1 MTDSYQIALFVLQ
14 KISCSLSAIGSLM
27 IISQITRSAF
37 NRSKP
42 QQRLV
47 LGLSVSDLCT
57 SIIWILTPL
66 FMPAD
71 SGALGA
77 IGNQTTCNIQGFIV
91 TLFNAS
97 AVLYMCALQL
107 QYLLTIKYGWS
118 ETRIRGVERYM
129 HGVPWFLGLAAAIT
143 QLSLKL
149 FNPADWGESHSFD
162 VYHMFTLSLLMHLN
176 SYNIHEDCWIAPYPS
191 DCVSSHE
198 VKKGGTDLTETNC
211 IRGDNVEIYRWSFFF
226 APLWAAI
233 VFCIVAMIMIYKSV
247 RDNERQSLRHSSRRY
262 NQMSNSSRASS
273 SETNG
278 HQQQEIKIKNS
289 MLVRTQKVKTQCF
302 LYAGAFFIV
311 WTFPTLARLIQLL
324 GGTIHPIIGVLAG
337 TFIGSQGFFNA
348 LIYFRPR
355 YNMIQKPGR
364 IQKVW
369 ALICVTLLFCC
380 YDESF
385 MSPGTRYD
393 SDYMQPPNSVGSS
406 NSARFSGLISS
417 AMGKVRSKDD
427 SADKEEIEKAE
438 QGGEHQSSTVEDK
451 RVSFKADESIRIEE
465 EKNEVVSIREE
476 DPAR

>member
-1 MTDSYQIALFVLQ
+1 MADSYIALFVLQ
-14 KISCSLSAIGSLM
+14 KISCFLSAIGSLM
-27 IISQITRSAF
+27 IISQVTRSAF

-42 QQRLV
+42 QQRLI
-47 LGLSVSDLCT
+47 LGLSISDLCT

-66 FMPAD
+66 FMPVD
-71 SGALGA
+71 SGAVGA

-91 TLFNAS
+91 TLNAS

-129 HGVPWFLGLAAAIT
+129 HGVPWCLGLAAAIT

-149 FNPADWGESHSFD
+149 FNPADW
-162 VYHMFTLSLLMHLN
+162 
-176 SYNIHEDCWIAPYPS
+176 DCWIAPYPS
-191 DCVSSHE
+191 DCISSHE
-198 VKKGGTDLTETNC
+198 VKKGGTELTETNC
-211 IRGDNVEIYRWSFFF
+211 IRGDNAEIYRWSFFF
-226 APLWAAI
+226 APLWMAI

-262 NQMSNSSRASS
+262 NEMSNSSRASS

-278 HQQQEIKIKNS
+278 QQQQEIKIKNS
-289 MLVRTQKVKTQCF
+289 MLVRTQKVKSQCF

-324 GGTIHPIIGVLAG
+324 GGTIHPIISVLAG

-355 YNMIQKPGR
+355 YNMIQKNGR
-364 IQKVW
+364 MQKVW
-369 ALICVTLLFCC
+369 ALICRVTLLFCC

-406 NSARFSGLISS
+406 NSARFSGLVSAAM

-427 SADKEEIEKAE
+427 SANREEDIDNVEE
-438 QGGEHQSSTVEDK
+438 GGEHQSTVDESNQDK

-465 EKNEVVSIREE
+465 EKNEVVSVREE
-476 DPAR
+476 GPARI

>member
-1 MTDSYQIALFVLQ
+1 
-14 KISCSLSAIGSLM
+14 
-27 IISQITRSAF
+27 
-37 NRSKP
+37 
-42 QQRLV
+42 
-47 LGLSVSDLCT
+47 
-57 SIIWILTPL
+57 
-66 FMPAD
+66 MPAD

-143 QLSLKL
+143 QLTLKL
-149 FNPADWGESHSFD
+149 FNPADW
-162 VYHMFTLSLLMHLN
+162 
-176 SYNIHEDCWIAPYPS
+176 DCWIAPYPS
-191 DCVSSHE
+191 DCISSHE
-198 VKKGGTDLTETNC
+198 VKKGGTGLTETNC
-211 IRGDNVEIYRWSFFF
+211 IRGDNAEIYRWAFFF
-226 APLWAAI
+226 APLWTAI
-233 VFCIVAMIMIYKSV
+233 AFCIVAMIMIYKSV

-262 NQMSNSSRASS
+262 NQMSNSGRASS

-278 HQQQEIKIKNS
+278 QQQQEIKIKNS

-324 GGTIHPIIGVLAG
+324 GGEIHPIIGVLAG
-337 TFIGSQGFFNA
+337 TFIGSQGLFNA

-355 YNMIQKPGR
+355 YNMIQKNGR
-364 IQKVW
+364 MRKVW
-369 ALICVTLLFCC
+369 ALICVTLFFCC

-406 NSARFSGLISS
+406 NSARFSGLVSA

-427 SADKEEIEKAE
+427 SADQEEEIDNIEE
-438 QGGEHQSSTVEDK
+438 GCEPRQSTVDESNGGK
-451 RVSFKADESIRIEE
+451 RVSFKADESIKIEE
-465 EKNEVVSIREE
+465 EKSEVVSLRGE